1 MLWNSTA
8 NSAYHND
15 VTGIGRDDASALD
28 QRKSKSVNGDD
39 PITIDNGAAFSASKR
54 FLLWGNNN
62 GAATLTA
69 NYNGG
74 SNNRLARVWK
84 VAETGTMGAVKV
96 VIPRS
101 AFPTVGLR
109 SLIVH
114 ASDPT
119 FGTVDRTYPL
129 VTSGGNYEAAVDFN
143 NGDFFTFSSSLT
155 VPEIN
160 VTPGTLDFGEV
171 NTGSTSPAQAV
182 TIQNQGE
189 VSLSLS
195 NISLSGTDAARFA
208 ISSNNCGATLSAG
221 ASCTVQISFAPTTS
235 GNRSALLVIT
245 SNDNDEGTVNVALSG
260 RTPGSGGGDTPGTY
274 NLAVTKSAS
283 VSTAT
288 VGTPFT
294 YTITVLNK
302 GTIAA
307 SNVVMTDQ
315 LPAGVTYN
323 SATPTGGGNCTQSS
337 GTVTCTWASLAG
349 GASATVTISVTP

>member
-1 MLWNSTA
+1 M
-8 NSAYHND
+8 
-15 VTGIGRDDASALD
+15 
-28 QRKSKSVNGDD
+28 
-39 PITIDNGAAFSASKR
+39 
-54 FLLWGNNN
+54 
-62 GAATLTA
+62 
-69 NYNGG
+69 
-74 SNNRLARVWK
+74 
-84 VAETGTMGAVKV
+84 
-96 VIPRS
+96 
-101 AFPTVGLR
+101 
-109 SLIVH
+109 
-114 ASDPT
+114 
-119 FGTVDRTYPL
+119 
-129 VTSGGNYEAAVDFN
+129 
-143 NGDFFTFSSSLT
+143 
-155 VPEIN
+155 
-160 VTPGTLDFGEV
+160 
-171 NTGSTSPAQAV
+171 
-182 TIQNQGE
+182 TIQNLGD

-208 ISSNNCGATLSAG
+208 ISSNNCGASLSAG
-221 ASCTVQISFAPTTS
+221 ASCTVQLTFTPTAA

-245 SNDNDEGTVNVALSG
+245 NNDSDESTVNVALSG
-260 RTPGSGGGDTPGTY
+260 ATPGGGGTNDQY
-274 NLAVTKSAS
+274 NLAVTKRAS